1 MCCGVNDKCL
11 FRVINRS
18 ETYESVR
25 STVFKAFPTGK
36 AAMEHF
42 DRYLGYKLGD
52 ACPSGLRNAVRIT
65 RSCVLAETAY

>member
-1 MCCGVNDKCL
+1 MILTMNACL
-11 FRVINRS
+11 FAYMHVINRP

-25 STVFKAFPTGK
+25 STVFEAFPTGK

-52 ACPSGLRNAVRIT
+52 ACPSGLRNAVRSSFSLVSI
-65 RSCVLAETAY
+65 S